1 MELTSASMQVYF
13 ALNSGNFMYFAPLNY
28 IIKCK
33 KFTTSQI
40 VNIGEIYAEEMTNLH
55 IGQGWDILWHN
66 IDRLEGKYPSEN
78 DYLQMTAHKTGVLA
92 RLSSRL
98 VCTYLNLD
106 KKEAEVLARF
116 AETMGVA
123 FQIQDDLL
131 NLEGE

>member
-1 MELTSASMQVYF
+1 MQVHV
-13 ALNSGNFMYFAPLNY
+13 SIKIGNFMYFAPLNY
-28 IIKCK
+28 LIKCK
-33 KFTTSQI
+33 KFTNQQI

-66 IDRLEGKYPSEN
+66 IDRLEGKYPTEN

-106 KKEAEVLARF
+106 KKE
-116 AETMGVA
+116 T
-123 FQIQDDLL
+123 
-131 NLEGE
+131 